1 MEHLG
6 FPLET
11 VILLG
16 VIVVVSLLID
26 LYAHRADKEISFKS
40 AALWSC
46 FWIAISIAFGGY
58 IYYHHGAAM
67 ASLYY
72 TGYVLEKVLSVDNLF
87 VMMAIFS
94 WFSVPNCFRHRVLYW
109 GVIGAFVFRGI
120 FVAIGT
126 GLLMFGPYVEML
138 FALIVA
144 YTAVMMLR
152 GGDDD
157 EEMEDYSGHV
167 AYRFV
172 KRVFPVWP
180 RLHGH
185 DFFIS
190 RTHAKEEAKKLNISI
205 EGMAH
210 KTAVVATPLFLCLAV
225 IEVSD
230 VMFAFDS
237 VPAVIAVSREPLI
250 IYSAMIFAIL
260 GLRSLYFVLESLRK
274 YLVHLE
280 KAVIVLLFFIA
291 AKLFLGATYHQFGFG
306 IDIDPITSLII
317 VLVVLSC
324 GVIASFVFPDK
335 GDDADGAA
343 SKGDAASDSKDV
355 AAAVGS
361 TAAADKADKSG
372 VAAAA
377 AVVVDATVVDSAQEQ
392 ADSKADDK
400 SHTQPQSKS

>member
-94 WFSVPNCFRHRVLYW
+94 WFSVPNRFRHRVLYW

-126 GLLMFGPYVEML
+126 GLLQFGPYVEML

-167 AYRFV
+167 AYRMV

-291 AKLFLGATYHQFGFG
+291 AKLFLGASYHQFGVG

-335 GDDADGAA
+335 GDDND
-343 SKGDAASDSKDV
+343 KDDAASSTTQEVATTTAEVATSKV
-355 AAAVGS
+355 EASAVEPS
-361 TAAADKADKSG
+361 VDADKAAASAPAPADNKVDKS
-372 VAAAA
+372 
-377 AVVVDATVVDSAQEQ
+377 
-392 ADSKADDK
+392 
-400 SHTQPQSKS
+400 